1 MPENKEDISNQLAE
15 ALKRTRMWDDIT
27 RLKYIKEDS
36 GSEYV
41 YVDYKGKPAARR
53 INVTCDSGWQ
63 LIKDVIKA
71 LSHDGD

>member
-1 MPENKEDISNQLAE
+1 MPENKENIANLLAE
-15 ALKRTRMWDDIT
+15 TLKRTRMWDDIT

-63 LIKDVIKA
+63 LIKDVIQA